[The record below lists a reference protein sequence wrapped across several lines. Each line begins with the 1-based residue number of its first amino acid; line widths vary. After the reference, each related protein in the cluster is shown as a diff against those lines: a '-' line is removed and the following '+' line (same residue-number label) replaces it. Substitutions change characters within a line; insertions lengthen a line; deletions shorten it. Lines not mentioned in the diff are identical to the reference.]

1 MYSLHV
7 SKLISGPT
15 QNLGR
20 HPLGGRFGSETEK
33 VRVARGSEPGRGR
46 GQGGMTTQITR
57 RDETDRDRSERA
69 SHLSS
74 NKLNGREK
82 NRKSKIEFH

>member
-1 MYSLHV
+1 M
-7 SKLISGPT
+7 
-15 QNLGR
+15 
-20 HPLGGRFGSETEK
+20 
-33 VRVARGSEPGRGR
+33 RVARGSEPRRRR

-74 NKLNGREK
+74 NKLNGREGK
-82 NRKSKIEFH
+82 EPEIQNRISLRTF